1 MKLDELPLGNGLV
14 DLLGDDDPTGA
25 HPGQRLMISRA
36 LPVIYERVWRPI
48 GGRIFM
54 GAMGPGMRGEHDI
67 ALELLAIRPGD
78 RVLDVACGPGNFTRS
93 FARAAG
99 DDGVV
104 VGLDASKSM
113 LDRAIQEGVP
123 ANTAYIR
130 GDATRLP
137 FDDEAFDAVCC
148 FAALYFIAD
157 PLRALD
163 EIARVLAPGGRVAIL
178 TSVSRG
184 LLPPWAT
191 DAVLRRLTGVR
202 IFGRDE
208 ITEALRD
215 RGLEVVEQRV
225 TGLAQF
231 VGARRRAS

>member
-1 MKLDELPLGNGLV
+1 MDLATLPRGNGLL

-25 HPGQRLMISRA
+25 HPGQRLMVSRA
-36 LPVIYERVWRPI
+36 LPVIYERIWRPI

-54 GAMGPGMRGEHDI
+54 GAMGPGMRGEHGI
-67 ALELLAIRPGD
+67 ALEMLGIEPGD
-78 RVLDVACGPGNFTRS
+78 NVLDVACGPGNFTRS
-93 FARAAG
+93 FAREAG
-99 DDGVV
+99 DDGLV

-113 LDRAIQEGVP
+113 LERALQEGVP
-123 ANTAYIR
+123 PNVAYVR
-130 GDATRLP
+130 GDASRLP

-157 PLRALD
+157 PLKALD
-163 EIARVLAPGGRVAIL
+163 EITRVLAPGGRVAIL

-184 LLPPWAT
+184 VLPVWMT

-208 ITEALRD
+208 ITE
-215 RGLEVVEQRV
+215 
-225 TGLAQF
+225 
-231 VGARRRAS
+231 